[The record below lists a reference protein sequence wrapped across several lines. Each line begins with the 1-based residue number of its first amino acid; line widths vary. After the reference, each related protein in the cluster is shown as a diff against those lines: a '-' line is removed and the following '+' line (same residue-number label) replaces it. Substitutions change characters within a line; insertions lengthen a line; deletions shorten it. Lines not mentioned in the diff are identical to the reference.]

1 MNDYGHMDDNTP
13 SFAISLYKDYR
24 GLGNRHSTYERTAI
38 RGYRLKAGANRV

>member
-24 GLGNRHSTYERTAI
+24 GLGNRHRTYERTAI